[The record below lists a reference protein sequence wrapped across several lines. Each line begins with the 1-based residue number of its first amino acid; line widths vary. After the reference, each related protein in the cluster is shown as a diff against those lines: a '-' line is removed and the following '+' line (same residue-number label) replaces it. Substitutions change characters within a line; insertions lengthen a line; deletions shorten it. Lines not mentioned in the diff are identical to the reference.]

1 MGVSAGALRTLVHR
15 MRRRYRDLVRAQ
27 VADTVGSMEEVD
39 EEIRFLMSVLS
50 S

>member
-1 MGVSAGALRTLVHR
+1 
-15 MRRRYRDLVRAQ
+15 VRAQ